1 MENKTQL
8 QPYKRSFSGSVG
20 AGVGS
25 LLGRGRSYYVL
36 EHFNSS
42 KYHRAGEAQE
52 IIVDQIEIGRDPQCQ
67 VRFDSSFNT
76 VSRRHAAIVREGSR
90 WKLVQLSSTNSTFVN
105 GQKVDADWYL
115 QNGDEIQLS
124 VGGPKLGFIIPQ
136 GNKATVGSIGLT
148 RRLSLFRQQALAPY
162 KTALTILSV
171 LLALLIIG
179 GVWYAI
185 EKNRETEALI
195 AKQTEL
201 TQRADQ
207 IEAEKEELKNKVAS
221 SDEEAAAI
229 KRDLEQK
236 EQELE
241 DIRTAQEELKNR
253 KPQVIVRQVAAT
265 PTPAPKAKAAAVD
278 EDEDEDEAPA
288 PKAKASGAKKIE
300 NGADASATGVNT
312 FEDVEAVNPY
322 VYVIILDKLEWQNLR
337 EPVKS
342 YKFSTIVGSGFMLND
357 GRFVTARHVVE
368 PWYYYNR
375 VIEKDLE
382 YGNMLKEINRAV
394 FNNGSLTAHYTIIS
408 PTGRR
413 FQFSYDQII
422 ANRSDD
428 KPHTQKKGRRVY
440 TYVEAE
446 ASDTH
451 SRLDWAYF
459 RTNERVGLIPDVTLS
474 NSLPQGVTLEIFG
487 YPAGLGAEDVYN
499 LRPQYS
505 TGVVSAP
512 GLDGYGLIVSSNTEG
527 AHIGGP
533 VMYKKDGKYVAVGI
547 VTGGE
552 FSKKVLV
559 PVAEVK

>member
-36 EHFNSS
+36 EHLNSS

-90 WKLVQLSSTNSTFVN
+90 WKLVQLSTTNSTFVN
-105 GQKVDADWYL
+105 GQKVDSDWYL

-136 GNKATVGSIGLT
+136 GNKSTVGSIGLT

-185 EKNRETEALI
+185 EKNRETEALKI
-195 AKQTEL
+195 KQTEL

-207 IEAEKEELKNKVAS
+207 IEAEKEALKTRVATS
-221 SDEEAAAI
+221 AEEAETI

-236 EQELE
+236 EQELA
-241 DIRTAQEELKNR
+241 DIRSEQEELRNR
-253 KPQVIVRQVAAT
+253 RPQVIVREVAT
-265 PTPAPKAKAAAVD
+265 PASTPTTSKKAAVVEDDEEEETSKAK
-278 EDEDEDEAPA
+278 
-288 PKAKASGAKKIE
+288 STTKKIE
-300 NGADASATGVNT
+300 NGAVATTAAGG
-312 FEDVEAVNPY
+312 FHDVESINPY

-337 EPVKS
+337 EPIKT
-342 YKFSTIVGSGFMLND
+342 YKYSTIVGSGFMLND

-382 YGNMLKEINRAV
+382 YGNILKEINRAL
-394 FNNGSLTAHYTIIS
+394 FNNGTLTAHYTIIS

-451 SRLDWAYF
+451 SRLDWAYY
-459 RTNERVGLIPDVTLS
+459 RTNEKIGLIPDVALS
-474 NSLPQGVTLEIFG
+474 NSLAQGETLEIFG

-533 VMYKKDGKYVAVGI
+533 VMYKKDGKYVTVGI

-559 PVAEVK
+559 PIAEVK